1 MASIQ
6 TEREDKYDATSDF
19 VLPPLTELI
28 PNGGA
33 IDVSEVELI
42 SSYFDTPDLDLLRR
56 GITLRRRRG
65 DTDTG
70 WHVKVP
76 ADKAR
81 TEIRLPL
88 GSGEDAQVPDELASV
103 LAGVALGKPLVPVA
117 TLTSRR
123 RRHVFT
129 ASDGSVLAELADD
142 SVDVQAEGVPG
153 HRWRELEVELGAA
166 GSEATL
172 KHFGKAL
179 LTAGAQRGAHPS
191 KLHRAL
197 AVNLETTQVP
207 ELGVLVDYLEEQA
220 QAIFAGDVYLR
231 RGLDPIHSTRVAI
244 RRYRS
249 TLRVFGALFD
259 EDVASIL
266 DSELAWYAGLLGE
279 VRDRQVLRARLSDA
293 VHKLPPELVLGP
305 VAARIENDL
314 LAEQI
319 RHRGIIAT
327 ELDGERYRALLTSL
341 GNLSRAF
348 PAAVGAEDVD
358 ADELDRLARK
368 AGRKVRRRVAA
379 AVAGGDDVA
388 LHRARKAGKRA
399 RYAAELIFPIVG
411 RKEAKARIERYKAVQ
426 EVLGEHQDAVV
437 AAQKL
442 VDLGRKAGVTAGE
455 NGFTFGVLYAQEV
468 AAAEAAR
475 VEVSKTEV

>member
-6 TEREDKYDATSDF
+6 TEREDKYDVPSDF
-19 VLPPLTELI
+19 VLPSLTDLI
-28 PNGGA
+28 PKGGA
-33 IDVSEVELI
+33 IEISEVELI

-88 GSGEDAQVPDELASV
+88 GSGEDAQVPEELASV

-117 TLTSRR
+117 TLTSKR

-142 SVDVQAEGVPG
+142 SVDVQAEGIPD

-172 KHFGKAL
+172 KRFGKAL
-179 LTAGAQRGAHPS
+179 LTAGAQCGAHPS

-197 AVNLETTQVP
+197 AVNLEKK
-207 ELGVLVDYLEEQA
+207 LGVLATYLDEQA

-259 EDVASIL
+259 EGAASIL

-314 LAEQI
+314 LAEQV

-327 ELDGERYRALLTSL
+327 ELDGDRYRALLTSL

-388 LHRARKAGKRA
+388 LHGARKAGKRA

-411 RKEAKARIERYKAVQ
+411 KKDATARIERYKAVQ

-437 AAQKL
+437 ASQKL
-442 VDLGRKAGVTAGE
+442 LELGRKAGVTPGE

-475 VEVSKTEV
+475 AEVSKIDV